1 MAVRCPIAFF
11 VICFSTV
18 VATKRERQARSAI
31 NPIRKVVAML
41 QEMERQVTE
50 EGAKDKEIYEKYMCY
65 CKSSGSDLTKSIAAA
80 EAKISSLPSEIEAAE
95 EEAKQAAEALKQAKA
110 DRAAAVEKG
119 MAGTF
124 LQTDSAKSL
133 QRLANS
139 IDMDEDKRE
148 SLLAFLQG
156 NPFSQGYAPKS
167 GEIDGIL
174 KELGDDM
181 GRDLAD
187 ATKVEEEAI
196 NIYNELM

>member
-95 EEAKQAAEALKQAKA
+95 EEAKQASAALKQAKA
-110 DRAAAVEKG
+110 DRDAAKEAMADATALREKEASTFAALKAELEANMGAIAKAVAALEKG
-119 MAGTF
+119 MAGAF
-124 LQTDSAKSL
+124 IQTETA
-133 QRLANS
+133 
-139 IDMDEDKRE
+139 
-148 SLLAFLQG
+148 
-156 NPFSQGYAPKS
+156 
-167 GEIDGIL
+167 
-174 KELGDDM
+174 
-181 GRDLAD
+181 
-187 ATKVEEEAI
+187 
-196 NIYNELM
+196 